1 MMNGYKRST
10 EAREYVVLVG
20 EHSDGVEGVAR
31 AMLELSEKQ
40 M

>member
-10 EAREYVVLVG
+10 EAREYAVLVG
-20 EHSDGVEGVAR
+20 EHSDGAEGSPR
-31 AMLELSEKQ
+31 GELELSEKQ

>member
-1 MMNGYKRST
+1 MMNGYKRGT
-10 EAREYVVLVG
+10 EAQESLRLVG